1 MSKHDEDNASICIS
15 RHTHLCSLVWT
26 MHTTN
31 WQAELS
37 TSIICLL
44 LTTSK
49 AEPWEKML
57 IYICASTLDTPS
69 SWLFNKYL
77 SNKRI
82 EISLIYQEYS
92 DRVLYD
98 IYCISSEW
106 LTGCKCD
113 SRLSLILK
121 IISPVAFYYIFYTY
135 THTTYTYIN
144 THTHTSTHS
153 VFLPAASSLDF
164 SGKLSIKLCSNIK
177 FANYFRIQLLLDL
190 GKCPFISTVRADDIL
205 FISLCKNYSFSNPP
219 CHSQRFSIKGIPFR
233 FRYMFS
239 ASASYGK
246 TVNTQQVLEK
256 KSF

>member
-121 IISPVAFYYIFYTY
+121 IISPVAFYYIFYT
-135 THTTYTYIN
+135 H
-144 THTHTSTHS
+144 THTHFYSQC
-153 VFLPAASSLDF
+153 FLACCLFFVLF
-164 SGKLSIKLCSNIK
+164 SKTFCKALFKYQIC
-177 FANYFRIQLLLDL
+177 QLFQD
-190 GKCPFISTVRADDIL
+190 TT
-205 FISLCKNYSFSNPP
+205 
-219 CHSQRFSIKGIPFR
+219 PFR
-233 FRYMFS
+233 PWETPLYFDC
-239 ASASYGK
+239 
-246 TVNTQQVLEK
+246 
-256 KSF
+256 KSRWHFIYFIM